1 MEPKGGGSF
10 PLRIP
15 NHISIPHKDLG
26 QEFAFTLPKISQAD
40 NLD

>member
-1 MEPKGGGSF
+1 MEPTGGGSF
-10 PLRIP
+10 P

-26 QEFAFTLPKISQAD
+26 QEFAFTLPKISQAE